1 MFLGLDLGTSSVKV
15 IVIDD
20 EGEITAQSSQSLSL
34 SRPKPLWNE
43 QSPSDWIE
51 AAEKAI
57 LKIPKNIRSKLKG
70 MGLSGQMHGA
80 VLLDKKERPI

>member
-15 IVIDD
+15 IVINDD
-20 EGEITAQSSQSLSL
+20 GEISSKSSQSLSL
-34 SRPKPLWNE
+34 SSPNPLWNE
-43 QSPSDWIE
+43 QSPSDWLE
-51 AAEKAI
+51 AAETAI

-80 VLLDKKERPI
+80 VL